1 MMSSLPAFGQGQ
13 TWQDVKASRA
23 TSTIYTNTTGKPI
36 QVYITNT
43 LGAGVETF
51 KIGGVTVS
59 PDPSSIASCYIV
71 PNGMTYELS
80 IVGGSST
87 INTWMELRS

>member
-1 MMSSLPAFGQGQ
+1 MMSQLPSLGQGQ

-51 KIGGVTVS
+51 KVGGVIVS
-59 PDPSSIASCYIV
+59 PDPSSMAPSFIV

-80 IVGGSST
+80 IVGGVST
-87 INTWMELRS
+87 INTWMELR